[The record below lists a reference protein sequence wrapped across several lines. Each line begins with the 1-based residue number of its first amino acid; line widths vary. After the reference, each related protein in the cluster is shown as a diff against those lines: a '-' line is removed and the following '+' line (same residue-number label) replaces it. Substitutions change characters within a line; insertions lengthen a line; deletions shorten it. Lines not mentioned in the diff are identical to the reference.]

1 MIPVPDI
8 SQTYPKK
15 SLKLDSRFVVGE
27 GNARDLSSDANTGT
41 LVTGRALALDG
52 TGDHLDGGSIAA
64 HAFTGSFT
72 VSLWAKSSSAT
83 EQTFAM
89 KFSGGSTGYQVTLR
103 ADQNPAYW
111 QLSIADS
118 TGWTHARARETDSGI
133 PAALDDGVWR
143 HITLRANNGTL
154 EGYVNGVIG
163 GETDTYENSTAI
175 GTSGQRFTIGGNYA
189 TPPAKLVNGSM
200 CGLKVWN
207 VALSAAQILEQYN
220 NPEQVLPTGA
230 SASNLISYWPLADYG
245 HHRQATVDS
254 DTDGDYTDET
264 TSQNGCY
271 FMDLGTAK
279 SNAEASNGHISV
291 AQSPPCPQLGLMPS
305 ISRRFFDGEND
316 HYTGGNGMTQSSGL
330 AISAWVIPFSDAG
343 VCVIETANDGNTRTA
358 ITIPTTGQAQFQHF
372 AGSGYFGKADDGGVS
387 YAGKLTHIV
396 GCYDGTGWDT
406 DGMKLY
412 VNGSEKTSTSITV
425 FGTQGSDSTAIGARF
440 VAGGSPSGE
449 FDGHIVSIAVW
460 GDDISAAEVTELY
473 NGGPEFDPLS
483 DSGNYASSGDLSH
496 YWKLNNAYTVQDLKG
511 SKDLTRV
518 GGTEMTT
525 IPEGAT
531 PGLTVFGSTE
541 EKRADNA
548 VINLDGYS
556 YVTIPHDVNLNPDMS
571 DGFTVSVWAKMR
583 NLGNGASTPILDK
596 DTSHERWHLR
606 IRDDTSDAIQ
616 FNFGDGSASTDV
628 GYGNLTDNDWH
639 HYVFV
644 LNTSGSAWTT
654 ARMYKD
660 GAHIS
665 SADADISARTA
676 DTPGTDALTI
686 GSIGTT
692 AMFDGAVAYP
702 KIYAR
707 SLSEN
712 EAKLLYASGL
722 RVVRG
727 L

>member
-1 MIPVPDI
+1 MTAVITTKRA
-8 SQTYPKK
+8 QLPKG
-15 SLKLDSRFVVGE
+15 F
-27 GNARDLSSDANTGT
+27 DLSDNRNTGT
-41 LVTGRALALDG
+41 IVSGRALSLDG
-52 TGDHLDGGSIAA
+52 TGDSLDGGSIAA
-64 HAFTGSFT
+64 HVFTGSFT
-72 VSLWAKSSSAT
+72 VSLWAKTSSAT

-111 QLSIADS
+111 QCSIADS

-143 HITLRANNGTL
+143 HITLRGNNGTL
-154 EGYVNGVIG
+154 EAYVDGVIG
-163 GETDTYENSTAI
+163 GETDTYENTTAL
-175 GTSGQRFTIGGNYA
+175 GTSAQRFTIGGNYA
-189 TPPAKLVNGSM
+189 STPSKLVTGSM

-220 NPEQVLPTGA
+220 NPEQVLPAGA
-230 SASNLISYWPLADYG
+230 SAANLISYWPLHDYDN
-245 HHRQATVDS
+245 TS
-254 DTDGDYTDET
+254 PNSLDGL
-264 TSQNGCY
+264 Y

-279 SNAEASNGHISV
+279 SNAKASNCGMDRKEGT
-291 AQSPPCPQLGLMPS
+291 PCPQLGLMPS
-305 ISRRFFDGEND
+305 LSRRFFDGSND
-316 HYTGGNGMTQSSGL
+316 WYTGGNGIAQSSGL
-330 AISAWVIPFSDAG
+330 AISAWVIPFNNSGA
-343 VCVIETANDGNTRTA
+343 VILETANDGNSRTGLA
-358 ITIPTTGQAQFQHF
+358 IHPTGKAQFQHY

-387 YAGKLTHIV
+387 YEGKLMHIV

-406 DGMKLY
+406 DAMKLY
-412 VNGSEKTSTSITV
+412 VNGSEKTSTAINTA
-425 FGTQGSDSTAIGARF
+425 GLNGSDATGVGAGF
-440 VAGGSPSGE
+440 IAGGSPDKK
-449 FDGHIVSIAVW
+449 FLGHIVSIAVW
-460 GDDISAAEVTELY
+460 GDDISAAEVTEIY

-518 GGTEMTT
+518 GGTEMTV

-531 PGLTVFGSTE
+531 PGLTVFGGTE

-548 VINLDGYS
+548 VINLDGHS
-556 YVTIPHDVNLNPDMS
+556 YVSIPHDVSLNPDMS
-571 DGFTVSVWAKMR
+571 EGFTVSVWAKMR
-583 NLGNGASTPILDK
+583 NLGNGASTPIFDK
-596 DTSHERWHLR
+596 DTSNDRWYLR
-606 IRDDTSDAIQ
+606 IRDDASDAIQ
-616 FNFGDGSASTDV
+616 FNFGDGSGNSDV

-665 SADADISARTA
+665 SADADISARNA

-686 GSIGTT
+686 GSTGTT
-692 AMFDGAVAYP
+692 ASFDGAVAYP

-712 EAKLLYASGL
+712 EVKLLYSSGL
-722 RVVRG
+722 RVVGG